1 MVTADSEIAKTHA
14 SGTPQLRRGGL
25 VDGRPAAGDTI
36 ATGFQP
42 LDWNL
47 LDGTQAA
54 EAVIPEVLNKGES
67 GALIGSAGVGKSL
80 LGLDIGVALARG
92 EPVLGRPA
100 RDPITVMYID
110 MENPHAE
117 LLVRLR
123 GLGYGPT
130 DMVGY
135 PLMYFSF
142 PDLPLLDTV
151 SGGRMLALEAE
162 RYDPQ
167 LIVFDSISRF
177 VGGKEDAADT
187 WQDFYAHTM
196 LPLRRQ
202 NRTVLRLDHQGHD
215 TSKGARGSSA
225 KRDDV
230 DVAWIMRRKGNDI
243 ELKLDKGRGQ
253 GHPEKVELRRQAK
266 PLRHVLIRAKS
277 RLDQCVNAMD
287 VLNIRVGVSRDEAAD
302 VLRENGYR
310 FSNTVIGSAIRACRP
325 SPTSGT
331 EYCEDD

>member
-1 MVTADSEIAKTHA
+1 MTTSE
-14 SGTPQLRRGGL
+14 
-25 VDGRPAAGDTI
+25 TI
-36 ATGFQP
+36 STGFQP
-42 LDWNL
+42 LDWSL
-47 LDGTQAA
+47 LDKVQAT
-54 EAVIPEVLNKGES
+54 EPIIPDLLNEGES
-67 GALIGSAGVGKSL
+67 GALIGPAGVGKTL
-80 LGLDIGVALARG
+80 LGLDISVALARG
-92 EPVLGRPA
+92 EPVLGQPA
-100 RDPITVMYID
+100 RGPITVMYID
-110 MENPHAE
+110 MENSQAE
-117 LLVRLR
+117 LAQRLR
-123 GLGYGPT
+123 SMGYHPSE
-130 DMVGY
+130 MVGY
-135 PLMYFSF
+135 PLLYFSF
-142 PDLPLLDTV
+142 PDLPPLDTV

-230 DVAWIMRRKGNDI
+230 DVAWIMRRKGDDI
-243 ELKLDKGRGQ
+243 ELRLDKGRGL
-253 GHPEKVELRRQAK
+253 GHPGKVELRREAK